1 MKTVSEILDNGGGCT
16 QVARKLNL
24 SVQTVHSWSLR
35 NKVPAERVL
44 EIERA
49 TGVPRQDIRPDIYP
63 LSERLEARVQAL
75 IALGMLREDAERIVK
90 ETAGPA

>member
-1 MKTVSEILDNGGGCT
+1 MKNVAEIIEQGGGCT

-24 SVQTVHSWSLR
+24 PLQTVHSWGLR

-49 TGVPRQDIRPDIYP
+49 TGVPRHDIRPDIYP
-63 LSERLEARVQAL
+63 LSERLERRIECLLAM
-75 IALGMLREDAERIVK
+75 GMTREAAEKIVK